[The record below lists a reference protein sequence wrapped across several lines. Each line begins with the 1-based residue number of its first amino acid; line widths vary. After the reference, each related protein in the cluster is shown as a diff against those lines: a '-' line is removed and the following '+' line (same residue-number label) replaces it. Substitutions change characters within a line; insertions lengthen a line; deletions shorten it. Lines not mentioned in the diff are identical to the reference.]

1 MWKESEGLVLFEC
14 KVVETGQP
22 CLTGGWVQLSSSLS
36 KQPEKE
42 VNAGSLLGS
51 DAIFEKMSNHLATN
65 PKIDVEA
72 IFRWIIIAADKQPK
86 AQWGTY
92 VFNCLL
98 QCCQLSLFLLF
109 KARVESIDL

>member
-42 VNAGSLLGS
+42 ATSENALES

-72 IFRWIIIAADKQPK
+72 VFRWIITAADKQPK
-86 AQWGTY
+86 AQWGM
-92 VFNCLL
+92 F
-98 QCCQLSLFLLF
+98 
-109 KARVESIDL
+109 SIVSCSVANFT

>member
-36 KQPEKE
+36 KQPVKE

-86 AQWGTY
+86 AQWGMFSIASY
-92 VFNCLL
+92 SVANFHCFY
-98 QCCQLSLFLLF
+98 FLRLEWN
-109 KARVESIDL
+109 R